1 MGTWNTEHFDNDTA
15 MDWIYDFSLAP
26 YESTLEAAFTQV
38 LNSKDF
44 IDADDGAIAL
54 AAAEVIAAAKG
65 KTGSSW
71 PEDIDI
77 PNDLRIPAA
86 MVAQALQAIDAV
98 AGSDT
103 SELKELWMESN
114 DYEGWQAAVD
124 DLKTRLQ

>member
-26 YESTLEAAFTQV
+26 YESTLETAFTQV
-38 LNSKDF
+38 LNSADF

-65 KTGSSW
+65 RVGSSW
-71 PEDIDI
+71 PEDIAI
-77 PNDLRIPAA
+77 PTDLRIPAA
-86 MVAQALQAIDAV
+86 LVAQALQAIDAV

-103 SELKELWMESN
+103 SELKELWAESA
-114 DYEGWQAAVD
+114 EFEAWQAAVD
-124 DLKTRLQ
+124 DLKSRLQ